1 MLHVL
6 RHYLPFRKALL
17 IVSETVL
24 LTLIVGLGMSAHLN
38 VDEVVGTTMR
48 LLAQAT
54 PPWKLEDAIG
64 QAWISAF
71 MVSVLAQF
79 AIAFNELYDFRVSSS
94 RYTRAAR
101 FLGSTGWA
109 ILIVLASVTLMEI
122 WGVGRILE
130 FPGLPLAQTVI
141 LLTSTLILG
150 FAVLYF
156 WRALFHWLLQR
167 ARFNERLLIVGS
179 GRLSERLVSA
189 LDGGSTAGFDLV
201 GVYQPPGSARGD
213 VKARKADT
221 GNPWFE
227 ALRKAVGSESGEGA
241 PARKLAIETPPKIL
255 PTALPLVQ
263 LPQGQTLSEFARQS
277 NVDHIVVALSDRR
290 GSLPTGDL
298 LTCRLDGLTV
308 SEGEAFFEAITG
320 KIPAEAMRPSYLI
333 FNTGFIQHPLT
344 ETMKRIVDIAAS
356 LAGLFFL
363 WPAMLATAIAV
374 RLDSPGPV
382 LFKQERTGRS
392 GRPFTLMKFRSMR
405 VDAEKNTGPVW
416 AQENDPRITRVGNF
430 IRKTRLDELPQ
441 LINIL
446 GGSMSL
452 VGPRPER
459 PTFVADLSEKIPYFE
474 QRHIVKP
481 GMTGWAQINYPY
493 GNTQEDALQKLQYD
507 LFYIKYHSTLFDL
520 SIIFN
525 TIKTVILRKG
535 T

>member
-17 IVSETVL
+17 IACETVL
-24 LTLIVGLGMSAHLN
+24 LTLVVGIGMSSHLLF
-38 VDEVVGTTMR
+38 VEVTGSTMR
-48 LLAQAT
+48 LLAQAS
-54 PPWKLEDAIG
+54 PPLKLADGIT

-109 ILIVLASVTLMEI
+109 VLIVLGSVTLMEF
-122 WGVGRILE
+122 WGIQRVLN
-130 FPGLPLAQTVI
+130 FPGLPLSQTVV
-141 LLTSTLILG
+141 LLTSTLIVG
-150 FAVLYF
+150 FTVLYF
-156 WRALFHWLLQR
+156 WRALFHWVMRR
-167 ARFNERLLIVGS
+167 ARFNERLMIVGS
-179 GRLSERLVSA
+179 GRLSERLVAA
-189 LDGGSTAGFDLV
+189 LEHGSGAGFDLV
-201 GVYQPPGSARGD
+201 GVWVPPGSDQAERR
-213 VKARKADT
+213 VRSADT

-227 ALRKAVGSESGEGA
+227 SVRPAVGASAGG
-241 PARKLAIETPPKIL
+241 PVLAIEAPPQIL
-255 PTALPLVQ
+255 THEAPRIELADGETLNEYAIRSNI
-263 LPQGQTLSEFARQS
+263 GQ
-277 NVDHIVVALSDRR
+277 IVVALADRR
-290 GSLPTGDL
+290 GALPTSEL
-298 LTCRLDGLTV
+298 LSCRLKGMAV
-308 SEGEAFFEAITG
+308 SEAEVFYESLTG

-333 FNTGFIQHPLT
+333 FNAGFVQHPMT
-344 ETMKRIVDIAAS
+344 ETFKRIVDVIAAIG
-356 LAGLFFL
+356 GLLVL
-363 WPAMLATAIAV
+363 WPAMLATALAV

-382 LFKQERTGRS
+382 LFKQERTGLQGRS
-392 GRPFTLMKFRSMR
+392 FTLMKFRSMR
-405 VDAEKNTGPVW
+405 ADAEKKSGPVW
-416 AQENDPRITRVGNF
+416 AQENDPRVTKIGRF

-441 LINIL
+441 LFNIL

-459 PTFVADLSEKIPYFE
+459 PTFVADLATKIPYFE
-474 QRHIVKP
+474 QRNLVKP

-507 LFYIKYHSTLFDL
+507 LFYIKYHSTIFDL

-525 TIKTVILRKG
+525 TIKIVLLRKG